1 MHCVQYQAASRNEA
15 ALRAPVRRCK
25 IGATCCPCPKRRSL
39 IVVQECSTML
49 RSERHV
55 ALNPRTPLPRQGVAT
70 MVPITSGG
78 KSVNLARELLV
89 TTMMLEPM
97 VLRRRSIS

>member
-1 MHCVQYQAASRNEA
+1 MQYQAASRNEA

-39 IVVQECSTML
+39 IVVQVDITML

-55 ALNPRTPLPRQGVAT
+55 ALNPADTAASSGRAAAT
-70 MVPITSGG
+70 MVLITSGG
-78 KSVNLARELLV
+78 KSVNLTWELLV
-89 TTMMLEPM
+89 TTMMLLLM
-97 VLRRRSIS
+97 LLCR